1 MKSSGLL
8 EYALGA
14 DAGSL
19 KQVVI
24 GAGEAAAEPTL
35 DAPVAAERQGRLSLT
50 ANCSTASSWAA

>member
-24 GAGEAAAEPTL
+24 GTGE
-35 DAPVAAERQGRLSLT
+35 VAAESRPWTLRWPPS
-50 ANCSTASSWAA
+50 ARAA

>member
-24 GAGEAAAEPTL
+24 GAGEVAAEPTWTL
-35 DAPVAAERQGRLSLT
+35 RWPPSARAA
-50 ANCSTASSWAA
+50 